1 MDPQSLL
8 FSGVRIDKR
17 RFSADIARFEKKRKS
32 DFSNANGENA
42 GEDLELKDI
51 PSLKKKLKIRAA
63 GDNVPQPLRSFQQL
77 SSEYDCEP
85 NLIKNLVEAGYK
97 EPTPV
102 QRQVIPVLL
111 QERECFVCA
120 PTGSGKS
127 LAFILPILM
136 KLKKSSPDGIR
147 AVILCPTR
155 ELAAQLITECRR
167 LANGSKI
174 RARLLTKRLFKNPDF
189 ASLRCD
195 ILVSTPLRLDKLVKS
210 EKIDLKRVEY
220 FILDESDK
228 LFELGFMQQIDSIVS
243 ACTRTNIVRALFS
256 ATLPE
261 TVEELA
267 RTIMHDAIRIVIG
280 DRNSASETVQQKLM
294 YAGNEEGKLL
304 ALKQFFKEGL
314 SPPIILFVQCKERA
328 KQLHKALLSEKLRVD
343 SIHADRT
350 QTQREIA
357 VLNFRTGKTWILI
370 ATDLMAR
377 GMDFKGVNW
386 VINYDVP
393 QDTTVYIHRIG
404 RSGRAGRP
412 GNALTLYAEEDV
424 PLLRSIANVM
434 KASGCDVPEWMLS
447 LPKIRKRNQKRIRRQ
462 PVGASA

>member
-8 FSGVRIDKR
+8 FSGVRIDKK

-32 DFSNANGENA
+32 DFSNANGDNA

-85 NLIKNLVEAGYK
+85 NLMKNLVEAGYK

-167 LANGSKI
+167 LANGI
-174 RARLLTKRLFKNPDF
+174 
-189 ASLRCD
+189 
-195 ILVSTPLRLDKLVKS
+195 STPLRLDKLVKS

-280 DRNSASETVQQKLM
+280 ERGFNSKRCRNSASETVQQKLM